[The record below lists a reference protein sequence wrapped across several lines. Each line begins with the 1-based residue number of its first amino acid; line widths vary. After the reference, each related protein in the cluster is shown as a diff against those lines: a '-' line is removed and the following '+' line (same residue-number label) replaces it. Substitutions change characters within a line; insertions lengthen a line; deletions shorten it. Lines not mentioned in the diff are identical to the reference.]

1 MKQLSLFRGVHD
13 TQPRPVTLEELV
25 TMMRTDQSV
34 RDLTEKHRY
43 ARSMGD
49 EQGASRYKKMMTS
62 FGVAALFEGGRRQRH
77 IVEYTGLSLAD
88 FDHIPEERMPEVL
101 AMVCEDEHTLLAYT
115 TISNHGIRVLYR
127 YDYKPT
133 DDTNCHGF
141 QEDKNSPCSSVLSVG
156 DYKLAF
162 LHGNRY
168 YSELVGLESDGQ
180 CKNVGRISTIAY
192 DEELYYNPDA
202 TPFIVKL
209 EEKKSV
215 GRPRGV
221 KSEKLRVKSCKVS
234 DVEAAVCKE
243 LEQRGVVYRA
253 GTHNKYISDACYMMN
268 RYGVAESD
276 CTAWALDRFAD
287 YHEAGNDVASIV
299 RSCYTQT
306 AEHGTARP
314 PKADTGKQAT
324 VAQIEAFLAERVAL
338 RRNVVTGF
346 VEILPLNEDDDAD
359 ARGASVNLQFSSFAP
374 RHRLSKLISALGLA
388 SVATVA
394 RYESATCDEESF
406 SSPEECALAPLGL
419 SAQRSAACSSCLP
432 EENSKQEFSHTDS
445 TDNTDSIYCQ
455 QDLNTITQNTRCC
468 ARVGHPDG
476 DTKHYTLNSKQ
487 KQYRQFTD
495 DDRNSLWR
503 ALSKELGVRVVR
515 QDISAVVKSDF
526 SPRYHPFEDY
536 INWLQP
542 WDGVTDH
549 IGRLASSVTVK
560 GDQEYFARCFKK
572 WLVAFIAAIFDPE
585 EVNHEILVFIGRQGS
600 YKSTWFHYLLP
611 PELRQYFL
619 PKLMSN
625 SGITKDDLFKIAQS
639 GLVCLEEIDHMKQR
653 DLNQLKAITT
663 MRTINERRSYGEFNE
678 FHRHIASFCATG
690 NNRFF
695 LTDPTGN
702 RRFLTFEVES
712 IVPPQT
718 YDYGYEGVYAQAYTL
733 WRQGFRYWFNDEEN
747 AEINRRNTDFEA
759 PNKEWELINKYYRR
773 PLAGEECKFLTATD
787 ILERI
792 NASVKERLSIVKIG
806 NALHDLGYERK
817 RLGNARGYRLVEIPF
832 ADMERKQKDMGKYT
846 DTPQPEEQETQ
857 DHDEEVQTELP
868 F

>member
-1 MKQLSLFRGVHD
+1 MQVSLFNGFADKNPKPITIREVVEII
-13 TQPRPVTLEELV
+13 RA
-25 TMMRTDQSV
+25 DQRLQV
-34 RDLTEKHRY
+34 LTENHRRY
-43 ARSMGD
+43 RAQGDTARAEAEKQHMPCYS
-49 EQGASRYKKMMTS
+49 
-62 FGVAALFEGGRRQRH
+62 VAVLFSGGKQQKH
-77 IVEYTGLSLAD
+77 IVSYTGLSIVDL
-88 FDHIPEERMPEVL
+88 DHIPSERMAEVL
-101 AMVCEDEHTLLAYT
+101 TMVRNDPHTLMAYT
-115 TISNHGIRVLYR
+115 TISGEGVRVIARYETHPNPPCEGGDSGIAVS
-127 YDYKPT
+127 
-133 DDTNCHGF
+133 
-141 QEDKNSPCSSVLSVG
+141 NSLPHREGWGGSL
-156 DYKLAF
+156 YKLAF
-162 LHGNRY
+162 LTVNTY
-168 YSELVGLESDGQ
+168 YSQLTGLPYDEK
-180 CKNVGRISTIAY
+180 CKNATRISGMAH
-192 DEELYYNPDA
+192 DSDVYYNPNA
-202 TPFIVKL
+202 VAIIVDMM
-209 EEKKSV
+209 KKSV
-215 GRPRGV
+215 GRPKGV
-221 KSEKLRVKSCKVS
+221 KSEKGRVKSCKVG
-234 DVEAAVCKE
+234 DVERLVQRD
-243 LEQRGVVYRA
+243 LEQRGVVYA
-253 GTHNKYISDACYMMN
+253 PGTHNKYISDACYMMN
-268 RYGVAESD
+268 RYGVSESD
-276 CTAWALDRFAD
+276 CTAWALDKFAD
-287 YHEAGNDVASIV
+287 YQAEGNDVASIV
-299 RSCYTQT
+299 RSCYLQT
-306 AEHGTARP
+306 EEHGTARP
-314 PKADTGKQAT
+314 PKAVSDKQAT
-324 VAQIEAFLAERVAL
+324 VAQIEAFLAERVQL

-346 VEILPLNEDDDAD
+346 VEVRENH
-359 ARGASVNLQFSSFAP
+359 SF
-374 RHRLSKLISALGLA
+374 
-388 SVATVA
+388 
-394 RYESATCDEESF
+394 
-406 SSPEECALAPLGL
+406 
-419 SAQRSAACSSCLP
+419 
-432 EENSKQEFSHTDS
+432 
-445 TDNTDSIYCQ
+445 
-455 QDLNTITQNTRCC
+455 
-468 ARVGHPDG
+468 
-476 DTKHYTLNSKQ
+476 
-487 KQYRQFTD
+487 RQFTD

-536 INWLQP
+536 INRLQP

-619 PKLMSN
+619 PKLMS
-625 SGITKDDLFKIAQS
+625 SAGITKDDLFKIAQS

-792 NASVKERLSIVKIG
+792 NASVKERLSVIRVG
-806 NALHDLGYERK
+806 NALLSMGYERT
-817 RLGNARGYRLVEIPF
+817 RAGNLRGYRVVEIPY
-832 ADMERKQKDMGKYT
+832 ADIERKQKDMGKFT
-846 DTPQPEEQETQ
+846 DTPNEDTALKGEEDMQP
-857 DHDEEVQTELP
+857 ELP

>member
-1 MKQLSLFRGVHD
+1 MRLENTLVHLS
-13 TQPRPVTLEELV
+13 PLV
-25 TMMRTDQSV
+25 NFYKS
-34 RDLTEKHRY
+34 RDYFSAFVFYSANLK
-43 ARSMGD
+43 
-49 EQGASRYKKMMTS
+49 EQYK
-62 FGVAALFEGGRRQRH
+62 F
-77 IVEYTGLSLAD
+77 
-88 FDHIPEERMPEVL
+88 
-101 AMVCEDEHTLLAYT
+101 
-115 TISNHGIRVLYR
+115 
-127 YDYKPT
+127 
-133 DDTNCHGF
+133 
-141 QEDKNSPCSSVLSVG
+141 
-156 DYKLAF
+156 AF
-162 LHGNRY
+162 LTVNEY
-168 YSELVGLESDGQ
+168 YQRLTSCDYDEK
-180 CKNVGRISTIAY
+180 CKNATRISGMAH
-192 DEELYYNPDA
+192 DSDVYYNPNA
-202 TPFIVKL
+202 VAIIVDMM
-209 EEKKSV
+209 KKSV
-215 GRPRGV
+215 GRPKGG
-221 KSEKLRVKSCKVS
+221 KSEEGRVKRC
-234 DVEAAVCKE
+234 EAAVLRE
-243 LEQRGVVYRA
+243 LEQRGVVYA
-253 GTHNKYISDACYMMN
+253 PGTHNKYISDACYMMN
-268 RYGVAESD
+268 RYGVSESD
-276 CTAWALDRFAD
+276 CTAWALDKFAD
-287 YHEAGNDVASIV
+287 YQAEGNDVASIV
-299 RSCYTQT
+299 RSCYLQT
-306 AEHGTARP
+306 EEHGTARP
-314 PKADTGKQAT
+314 PKAVSDKQAT
-324 VAQIEAFLAERVAL
+324 VAQIEAFLAERVQL

-346 VEILPLNEDDDAD
+346 VEVRETETPSNLPLRATLVTPPSLCDTPSIN
-359 ARGASVNLQFSSFAP
+359 RGGVRALQASLPNNSSKQPEGAP
-374 RHRLSKLISALGLA
+374 HRGGA
-388 SVATVA
+388 
-394 RYESATCDEESF
+394 
-406 SSPEECALAPLGL
+406 
-419 SAQRSAACSSCLP
+419 AQRAEGVCGSSW
-432 EENSKQEFSHTDS
+432 
-445 TDNTDSIYCQ
+445 
-455 QDLNTITQNTRCC
+455 
-468 ARVGHPDG
+468 
-476 DTKHYTLNSKQ
+476 
-487 KQYRQFTD
+487 RQFTD

-536 INWLQP
+536 INRLQP

-549 IGRLASSVTVK
+549 IGRLAASVTVK

-619 PKLMSN
+619 PKLMS
-625 SGITKDDLFKIAQS
+625 SAGITKDDLFKIAQS

-792 NASVKERLSIVKIG
+792 NASVKERLSVIRVG
-806 NALHDLGYERK
+806 NALLSMGYERT
-817 RLGNARGYRLVEIPF
+817 RAGNLRGYRVVEIPY
-832 ADMERKQKDMGKYT
+832 ADIERKQKDMGKFT
-846 DTPQPEEQETQ
+846 DTPNEDTALKGEEDMQP
-857 DHDEEVQTELP
+857 ELP

>member
-1 MKQLSLFRGVHD
+1 
-13 TQPRPVTLEELV
+13 
-25 TMMRTDQSV
+25 MMRTDQSV

-62 FGVAALFEGGRRQRH
+62 FGVAARFEGGRQQRH
-77 IVEYTGLSLAD
+77 IVEYTGLSLVD
-88 FDHIPEERMPEVL
+88 IDHIPAERLSEVL
-101 AMVCEDEHTLLAYT
+101 ALVRGDEHTLLAYT
-115 TISNHGIRVLYR
+115 TLSGQGVRILFR
-127 YDYKPT
+127 YQINENVNENLRAPLGTPPSQSDTPSINRGGVNSASIHPEGMQF
-133 DDTNCHGF
+133 TNCPSVYRGTSGT
-141 QEDKNSPCSSVLSVG
+141 QCSGGSSKRYAEQ
-156 DYKLAF
+156 YKQVF
-162 LHGNRY
+162 EQGNKY
-168 YSELVGLESDGQ
+168 YSTLTGLSTDGQ

-215 GRPRGV
+215 GRPRG
-221 KSEKLRVKSCKVS
+221 VKSCKVS

-346 VEILPLNEDDDAD
+346 VEVRE
-359 ARGASVNLQFSSFAP
+359 
-374 RHRLSKLISALGLA
+374 
-388 SVATVA
+388 AT
-394 RYESATCDEESF
+394 
-406 SSPEECALAPLGL
+406 
-419 SAQRSAACSSCLP
+419 
-432 EENSKQEFSHTDS
+432 
-445 TDNTDSIYCQ
+445 I
-455 QDLNTITQNTRCC
+455 
-468 ARVGHPDG
+468 
-476 DTKHYTLNSKQ
+476 
-487 KQYRQFTD
+487 YRQFTD

-526 SPRYHPFEDY
+526 SPRYHPFEEY
-536 INWLQP
+536 IKALP
-542 WDGVTDH
+542 AWDGATDH
-549 IGRLASSVTVK
+549 IARLASSVTVRD
-560 GDQEYFARCFKK
+560 DQEYFSRCFKK
-572 WLVAFIAAIFDPE
+572 WLVAFIAAIFDAE

-625 SGITKDDLFKIAQS
+625 TGITKDDLFKIAQS
-639 GLVCLEEIDHMKQR
+639 GLVCLEEIDNMKQR
-653 DLNQLKAITT
+653 DLNQLKALTT
-663 MRTINERRSYGEFNE
+663 MRTINERRAYGEFNE

-792 NASVKERLSIVKIG
+792 NASVKERLSVIRVG
-806 NALHDLGYERK
+806 NALLSMGYERT
-817 RLGNARGYRLVEIPF
+817 RAGNLRGYRVVEIPY
-832 ADMERKQKDMGKYT
+832 ADIERKQKDMGKFT
-846 DTPQPEEQETQ
+846 DTPNEDTALKGEEDMQP
-857 DHDEEVQTELP
+857 ELP

>member
-1 MKQLSLFRGVHD
+1 MMQLSLFRGVHD

-43 ARSMGD
+43 ARTMGD

-62 FGVAALFEGGRRQRH
+62 FGVAAFFEGGRRQQH
-77 IVEYTGLSLAD
+77 IVELTGLSLVD
-88 FDHIPEERMPEVL
+88 IDHIPVERMSEVL
-101 AMVCEDEHTLLAYT
+101 ALVRGDEHTLLAYT
-115 TISNHGIRVLYR
+115 TLSGQGLRILFRYKTNADENEDLRNGVMLSNAKHLAQCNEDKSLSENICEILRDAQDDKHNVKR
-127 YDYKPT
+127 YAEQYKQVFEQGNKYYSTLTGLPT
-133 DDTNCHGF
+133 DH
-141 QEDKNSPCSSVLSVG
+141 
-156 DYKLAF
+156 
-162 LHGNRY
+162 
-168 YSELVGLESDGQ
+168 Q

-192 DEELYYNPDA
+192 DEELYYNPEA
-202 TPFIVKL
+202 TPFIIEP

-215 GRPRGV
+215 GRPKGG

-234 DVEAAVCKE
+234 DVEAVVCKE
-243 LEQRGVVYRA
+243 LEQRGVVYGP

-268 RYGVAESD
+268 RYGVSESD
-276 CTAWALDRFAD
+276 CTAWALDKFAD
-287 YHEAGNDVASIV
+287 YQAEGNDVASIV
-299 RSCYTQT
+299 RSCYLQT
-306 AEHGTARP
+306 EEHGTARP
-314 PKADTGKQAT
+314 PKAVSDKQAT
-324 VAQIEAFLAERVAL
+324 VAQIEAFLAERVQL

-346 VEILPLNEDDDAD
+346 VEVRETHPNPPCEGGNSIVADSKSPLFG
-359 ARGASVNLQFSSFAP
+359 RGLGEASS
-374 RHRLSKLISALGLA
+374 
-388 SVATVA
+388 
-394 RYESATCDEESF
+394 
-406 SSPEECALAPLGL
+406 
-419 SAQRSAACSSCLP
+419 
-432 EENSKQEFSHTDS
+432 
-445 TDNTDSIYCQ
+445 
-455 QDLNTITQNTRCC
+455 
-468 ARVGHPDG
+468 
-476 DTKHYTLNSKQ
+476 
-487 KQYRQFTD
+487 YRQFTD

-536 INWLQP
+536 INRLQP

-560 GDQEYFARCFKK
+560 GDQEYFARCFRK

-611 PELRQYFL
+611 PDLRQYFL
-619 PKLMSN
+619 PKLMS
-625 SGITKDDLFKIAQS
+625 SAGITKDDLFKIAQS

-733 WRQGFRYWFNDEEN
+733 WRKGFRYWFNDEEN

-792 NASVKERLSIVKIG
+792 NASVKERLSVIRVG
-806 NALHDLGYERK
+806 NALLSMGYERT
-817 RLGNARGYRLVEIPF
+817 RAGNLRGYRVVEIPY
-832 ADMERKQKDMGKYT
+832 ADIERKQKDMGKFT
-846 DTPQPEEQETQ
+846 DTPNEDTALKGEEDMQP
-857 DHDEEVQTELP
+857 ELP

>member
-1 MKQLSLFRGVHD
+1 MQVSLFNGFADKNPKPITIREVVEII
-13 TQPRPVTLEELV
+13 RA
-25 TMMRTDQSV
+25 DQRLQV
-34 RDLTEKHRY
+34 LTENHRRY
-43 ARSMGD
+43 RAAGDTARAEAEKQHMPCYS
-49 EQGASRYKKMMTS
+49 
-62 FGVAALFEGGRRQRH
+62 VAVLFSGGKQQKH
-77 IVEYTGLSLAD
+77 IVSYTGLSIVDL
-88 FDHIPEERMPEVL
+88 DHIPSERMAEVL
-101 AMVCEDEHTLLAYT
+101 EKVQSDEHTLLAYT
-115 TISNHGIRVLYR
+115 TISGEGVRILAR
-127 YDYKPT
+127 YALNDDDDENENLRAALRNFVSKHSAEQYK
-133 DDTNCHGF
+133 F
-141 QEDKNSPCSSVLSVG
+141 
-156 DYKLAF
+156 AF
-162 LHGNRY
+162 LTVNEY
-168 YSELVGLESDGQ
+168 YQRLTSCDYDEK
-180 CKNVGRISTIAY
+180 CKNATRISGMAH
-192 DEELYYNPDA
+192 DSDVYYNPNA
-202 TPFIVKL
+202 VAIIVDMM
-209 EEKKSV
+209 KKSV
-215 GRPRGV
+215 GRPKGV
-221 KSEKLRVKSCKVS
+221 KSEKGRVKSCKVG
-234 DVEAAVCKE
+234 DVERLVQRE
-243 LEQRGVVYRA
+243 LEQRGVVYA
-253 GTHNKYISDACYMMN
+253 PGTHNKYISDACYMMN
-268 RYGVAESD
+268 RYGVSESD
-276 CTAWALDRFAD
+276 CTAWALDKFAD
-287 YHEAGNDVASIV
+287 YQAEGNDVASIV
-299 RSCYTQT
+299 RSCYLQT
-306 AEHGTARP
+306 EEHGTARP
-314 PKADTGKQAT
+314 PKAVSDKQAT
-324 VAQIEAFLAERVAL
+324 VAQIEAFLAERVQL

-346 VEILPLNEDDDAD
+346 VEVLTLNDNDNVNAD
-359 ARGASVNLQFSSFAP
+359 AG
-374 RHRLSKLISALGLA
+374 GA
-388 SVATVA
+388 SVATA
-394 RYESATCDEESF
+394 EALASLRSAT
-406 SSPEECALAPLGL
+406 SSP
-419 SAQRSAACSSCLP
+419 SCLP
-432 EENSKQEFSHTDS
+432 
-445 TDNTDSIYCQ
+445 
-455 QDLNTITQNTRCC
+455 
-468 ARVGHPDG
+468 DG
-476 DTKHYTLNSKQ
+476 KVNVSVNVNVREGW
-487 KQYRQFTD
+487 RQFTD

-536 INWLQP
+536 INRLQP

-619 PKLMSN
+619 PKLMS
-625 SGITKDDLFKIAQS
+625 STGITKDDLFKIAQS
-639 GLVCLEEIDHMKQR
+639 GLVCLEEIDNMKQR
-653 DLNQLKAITT
+653 DLNQLKALTT

-792 NASVKERLSIVKIG
+792 NASVKERLSVIRVG
-806 NALHDLGYERK
+806 NALLSMGYERT
-817 RLGNARGYRLVEIPF
+817 RAGNLRGYRVVEIPY
-832 ADMERKQKDMGKYT
+832 ADIERKQKDMGKFT
-846 DTPQPEEQETQ
+846 DTPNEDTALKGEEDMQP
-857 DHDEEVQTELP
+857 ELP

>member
-1 MKQLSLFRGVHD
+1 MQVSLFNGFADKNPKPITIREVVEII
-13 TQPRPVTLEELV
+13 RA
-25 TMMRTDQSV
+25 DQRLQV
-34 RDLTEKHRY
+34 LTENHRRY
-43 ARSMGD
+43 RAQGDTARAEAEKQHMPCYS
-49 EQGASRYKKMMTS
+49 
-62 FGVAALFEGGRRQRH
+62 VAVLFSGGKQQKH
-77 IVEYTGLSLAD
+77 IVSYTGLSIVDL
-88 FDHIPEERMPEVL
+88 DHIPSERMAEVL
-101 AMVCEDEHTLLAYT
+101 TMVRNDPHTLLAYT
-115 TISNHGIRVLYR
+115 TISGEGLRILFRYGTPSNLPLYGEALQTSLQNNSCEHPEGAPHR
-127 YDYKPT
+127 GGAVQRTEGVCWGGSLYK
-133 DDTNCHGF
+133 H
-141 QEDKNSPCSSVLSVG
+141 
-156 DYKLAF
+156 AF
-162 LHGNRY
+162 LTGNEY
-168 YSELVGLESDGQ
+168 YSNLLNLPYDEK
-180 CKNVGRISTIAY
+180 CKNATRISGMAH
-192 DEELYYNPDA
+192 DSDVYYNPNA
-202 TPFIVKL
+202 VAIIVDMM
-209 EEKKSV
+209 KKSV
-215 GRPRGV
+215 GRPRKGTKV
-221 KSEKLRVKSCKVS
+221 ERVETTVLR
-234 DVEAAVCKE
+234 E
-243 LEQRGVVYRA
+243 LEQRGVVYET

-268 RYGVAESD
+268 RYGVSESD
-276 CTAWALDRFAD
+276 CMEWALERFAD
-287 YHEAGNDVASIV
+287 YHEAGNDVVSIV
-299 RSCYTQT
+299 HSCYQQT
-306 AEHGTARP
+306 EEHGTARP
-314 PKADTGKQAT
+314 PKAVSDKQAT
-324 VAQIEAFLAERVAL
+324 VAQIEAFLAERVQL

-346 VEILPLNEDDDAD
+346 VEILSLNEDDDENENVTP
-359 ARGASVNLQFSSFAP
+359 S
-374 RHRLSKLISALGLA
+374 
-388 SVATVA
+388 
-394 RYESATCDEESF
+394 
-406 SSPEECALAPLGL
+406 APLVPLKEG
-419 SAQRSAACSSCLP
+419 QCS
-432 EENSKQEFSHTDS
+432 
-445 TDNTDSIYCQ
+445 
-455 QDLNTITQNTRCC
+455 
-468 ARVGHPDG
+468 
-476 DTKHYTLNSKQ
+476 KHYTLNSKQ

-536 INWLQP
+536 INRLQP

-619 PKLMSN
+619 PKLMS
-625 SGITKDDLFKIAQS
+625 SAGITKDDLFKIAQS

-733 WRQGFRYWFNDEEN
+733 WRQGFRYWFNEEEN

-792 NASVKERLSIVKIG
+792 NASVKERLSVIRVG
-806 NALHDLGYERK
+806 NALLSMGYERT
-817 RLGNARGYRLVEIPF
+817 RAGNLRGYRVVEIPY
-832 ADMERKQKDMGKYT
+832 ADIERKQKDMGRFT
-846 DTPQPEEQETQ
+846 DTPNEDTALKGEEDMQP
-857 DHDEEVQTELP
+857 ELP

>member
-1 MKQLSLFRGVHD
+1 
-13 TQPRPVTLEELV
+13 
-25 TMMRTDQSV
+25 MMRTDQSV

-43 ARSMGD
+43 ARSAGD
-49 EQGASRYKKMMTS
+49 ELGASRYKKMMAS
-62 FGVAALFEGGRRQRH
+62 FGVAARFQGGRQQRH
-77 IVEYTGLSLAD
+77 IVELTGLSLVD
-88 FDHIPEERMPEVL
+88 IDHIPAERMGEVL
-101 AMVCEDEHTLLAYT
+101 ALVRGDEHTLLAYT
-115 TISNHGIRVLYR
+115 TLSGQGLRIIAGYETPSNLPLYGEALQTSRTINDNTPNDSPHRGGDARRAEGVLGGSL
-127 YDYKPT
+127 YKQVFLTINEYYQNLTGLPT
-133 DDTNCHGF
+133 
-141 QEDKNSPCSSVLSVG
+141 
-156 DYKLAF
+156 
-162 LHGNRY
+162 
-168 YSELVGLESDGQ
+168 DGQ
-180 CKNVGRISTIAY
+180 CKNIGRISTIAY
-192 DEELYYNPDA
+192 DENLYYNPDA
-202 TPFIVKL
+202 TPFIIKL
-209 EEKKSV
+209 EEKKPV
-215 GRPRGV
+215 GRPKGG
-221 KSEKLRVKSCKVS
+221 KSEKGSVKRCKVG
-234 DVEAAVCKE
+234 DVERLVQHE
-243 LEQRGVVYRA
+243 LERRGIVYEA
-253 GTHNKYISDACYMMN
+253 GTYNKYVSAFCYEMN
-268 RYGVAESD
+268 RYGVPEEE
-276 CTAWALDRFAD
+276 CREWAVNRFDD
-287 YHEAGNDVASIV
+287 YNTPEVEAIV

-306 AEHGTARP
+306 EEHGTARLP
-314 PKADTGKQAT
+314 QNKSDKQAT
-324 VAQIEAFLAERVAL
+324 VAQIEAFLAERVQL

-346 VEILPLNEDDDAD
+346 VEVRETETPSNLPLYGEALQASLPNNSSKQPEGAPH
-359 ARGASVNLQFSSFAP
+359 RGGA
-374 RHRLSKLISALGLA
+374 
-388 SVATVA
+388 
-394 RYESATCDEESF
+394 
-406 SSPEECALAPLGL
+406 
-419 SAQRSAACSSCLP
+419 AQRAEGVCGSP
-432 EENSKQEFSHTDS
+432 
-445 TDNTDSIYCQ
+445 
-455 QDLNTITQNTRCC
+455 
-468 ARVGHPDG
+468 
-476 DTKHYTLNSKQ
+476 
-487 KQYRQFTD
+487 YRQFTD

-536 INWLQP
+536 ISSLQP
-542 WDGVTDH
+542 WDGETDH
-549 IGRLASSVTVK
+549 IARLAASVTVK

-625 SGITKDDLFKIAQS
+625 TGITKDDLFKIAQS
-639 GLVCLEEIDHMKQR
+639 GLVCLEEIDNMKQR

-718 YDYGYEGVYAQAYTL
+718 YDYGYEGVYAQAYAL
-733 WRQGFRYWFNDEEN
+733 WRQGFRYWFNEEEN
-747 AEINRRNTDFEA
+747 AEINRCNTEFEA

-773 PLAGEECKFLTATD
+773 PLEGEECKFLTATD